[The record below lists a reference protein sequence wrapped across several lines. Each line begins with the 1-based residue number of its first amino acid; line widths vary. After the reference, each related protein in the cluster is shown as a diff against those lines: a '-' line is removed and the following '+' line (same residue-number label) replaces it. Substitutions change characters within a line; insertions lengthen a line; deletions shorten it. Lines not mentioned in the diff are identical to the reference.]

1 MPFPHPS
8 KLIFLVPQDFKSS
21 LVTWGLMLT
30 CPGTT
35 GCPLLVAWPVP
46 HTEINMLKLGPQS
59 TLHRPISRPCL
70 WDHLPL

>member
-35 GCPLLVAWPVP
+35 GYPCWW
-46 HTEINMLKLGPQS
+46 LGRFHIQK
-59 TLHRPISRPCL
+59 
-70 WDHLPL
+70 